1 MRESCRA
8 DHRCPPLMPPPS
20 ASLPVS
26 AVALQALAL
35 GAAGLSTLLAFNV
48 SPSTTFFNQALAL
61 AGWGA
66 LVWALALQPAGWL
79 VPAGDPTSALTP
91 VPTRGTN
98 QAHWSGI
105 AAVLAALALV
115 GLGALLPWGAGA
127 QALSLVAGAAGLC
140 AAATVLLRAAQVA
153 AAGPLAV
160 PVGQAFFG
168 AWAAVGVLH
177 AAVGLVQVFAPGLAD
192 GDWIAASSVAGRAVG
207 NLRQPNHLSSL
218 MLWAAIALV
227 GWLELRREMQR
238 EVQRA
243 GQGDEQRDAHREE
256 HREAQRQEQQSGD
269 GPAAARGA
277 GSAFT
282 ALRSPRGVVVLAALA
297 MALFIWTLVLTAS
310 RTGVVGVALLALWG
324 LADRRLSRAAR
335 GLLLATPLL
344 YAAAW
349 WGMAWWA
356 QASDHTFGG
365 QQRLAE
371 GDVSGSRFRIWADAL
386 HLIAQHP
393 WTGVGWGNFNFAWSL
408 TPFPQR
414 HTAFFDHTHNLP
426 LQLAVELGLPLALL
440 VCALLLW
447 ALWQGARRA
456 LAATGAASAMGRC
469 ALMMV
474 VLIGL
479 HSLLE
484 YPLWYAYFLLPTAFA
499 WGLALGLPGRAG
511 APAGPVGLGQ
521 ALAPRA
527 PGPAEGGAAGGAGA
541 GGADGAARAEAALHP
556 QVPWLRAAAGV
567 LCVAGALFALFDYL
581 RVAAIFEARRGAPPL
596 EQRIEAGKRSV
607 FFGHHAY
614 YAAATVSDHPARE
627 MPAFDIATHHLLD
640 TRLMMAWAQAYAE
653 AGDLERARHLVQRL
667 REFRNPV
674 SAEFL
679 AECER
684 PRPPDATALPAPR
697 PFQCAPPARAL
708 NWQDFLR
715 PH

>member
-1 MRESCRA
+1 
-8 DHRCPPLMPPPS
+8 
-20 ASLPVS
+20 
-26 AVALQALAL
+26 
-35 GAAGLSTLLAFNV
+35 
-48 SPSTTFFNQALAL
+48 
-61 AGWGA
+61 
-66 LVWALALQPAGWL
+66 
-79 VPAGDPTSALTP
+79 
-91 VPTRGTN
+91 
-98 QAHWSGI
+98 
-105 AAVLAALALV
+105 
-115 GLGALLPWGAGA
+115 
-127 QALSLVAGAAGLC
+127 
-140 AAATVLLRAAQVA
+140 
-153 AAGPLAV
+153 
-160 PVGQAFFG
+160 
-168 AWAAVGVLH
+168 
-177 AAVGLVQVFAPGLAD
+177 
-192 GDWIAASSVAGRAVG
+192 
-207 NLRQPNHLSSL
+207 
-218 MLWAAIALV
+218 
-227 GWLELRREMQR
+227 
-238 EVQRA
+238 
-243 GQGDEQRDAHREE
+243 
-256 HREAQRQEQQSGD
+256 
-269 GPAAARGA
+269 
-277 GSAFT
+277 
-282 ALRSPRGVVVLAALA
+282 VVLAALA

-310 RTGVVGVALLALWG
+310 RTGVVGVVLLALWG

-386 HLIAQHP
+386 QLIAQHP

-426 LQLAVELGLPLALL
+426 LQLAVELGLPLALV

-456 LAATGAASAMGRC
+456 LAATGAASATGRC

-511 APAGPVGLGQ
+511 APAGPVGAGQ
-521 ALAPRA
+521 VLAPRA
-527 PGPAEGGAAGGAGA
+527 PGPAE

-607 FFGHHAY
+607 FFGHHAH

-653 AGDLERARHLVQRL
+653 AGDLERARHLAQRL

>member
-1 MRESCRA
+1 
-8 DHRCPPLMPPPS
+8 
-20 ASLPVS
+20 V
-26 AVALQALAL
+26 
-35 GAAGLSTLLAFNV
+35 
-48 SPSTTFFNQALAL
+48 
-61 AGWGA
+61 
-66 LVWALALQPAGWL
+66 
-79 VPAGDPTSALTP
+79 
-91 VPTRGTN
+91 
-98 QAHWSGI
+98 
-105 AAVLAALALV
+105 
-115 GLGALLPWGAGA
+115 
-127 QALSLVAGAAGLC
+127 GLC
-140 AAATVLLRAAQVA
+140 AAAAVLLRAAQVA

-160 PVGQAFFG
+160 PVAQAFFG

-177 AAVGLVQVFAPGLAD
+177 AAVALVQVFAPELAD

-227 GWLELRREMQR
+227 GWLELRREMR
-238 EVQRA
+238 RA
-243 GQGDEQRDAHREE
+243 
-256 HREAQRQEQQSGD
+256 GD
-269 GPAAARGA
+269 GPAATRGA

-282 ALRSPRGVVVLAALA
+282 ALEALRSPRGVVVLAALA

-310 RTGVVGVALLALWG
+310 RTGVVGVALLTLWG

-426 LQLAVELGLPLALL
+426 LQLAVELGLPLALV

-456 LAATGAASAMGRC
+456 LAARGAASAMGRC

-499 WGLALGLPGRAG
+499 WGLALGLPVRAG
-511 APAGPVGLGQ
+511 APGGPVGLGQ
-521 ALAPRA
+521 VLAPRA
-527 PGPAEGGAAGGAGA
+527 PGPAEGGAAGA
-541 GGADGAARAEAALHP
+541 GGAYGADGADGAYGAARAEAAQHP
-556 QVPWLRAAAGV
+556 QAPWLRAAAGV

-607 FFGHHAY
+607 FFGHHAH

-653 AGDLERARHLVQRL
+653 AGDLERARHLAQRL

>member
-1 MRESCRA
+1 MFA
-8 DHRCPPLMPPPS
+8 N
-20 ASLPVS
+20 SL
-26 AVALQALAL
+26 A
-35 GAAGLSTLLAFNV
+35 AAGLSTLLAYNV

-79 VPAGDPTSALTP
+79 APSGERVRTP
-91 VPTRGTN
+91 VRVRSWVNGFRRLPGLTQEQSQMLRQGLN
-98 QAHWSGI
+98 PAPWSGI
-105 AAVLAALALV
+105 APTLAALALV
-115 GLGALLPWGAGA
+115 GVGALLPWGAGA
-127 QALSLVAGAAGLC
+127 QALSLVAGTAGLC
-140 AAATVLLRAAQVA
+140 AAAAVLLRAAQVA

-192 GDWIAASSVAGRAVG
+192 GNWIAASSVAGRAVG

-269 GPAAARGA
+269 GPAATRGA

-282 ALRSPRGVVVLAALA
+282 ALEVLRSPRGVVVLAALA

-324 LADRRLSRAAR
+324 LVDRRLSRAAR

-426 LQLAVELGLPLALL
+426 LQLAVELGLPLAL
-440 VCALLLW
+440 VICALLLW
-447 ALWQGARRA
+447 ALWQASCRA
-456 LAATGAASAMGRC
+456 LAATGAASAAGRC

-474 VLIGL
+474 LLIGL

-499 WGLALGLPGRAG
+499 WGLALGLPGPTGASAG
-511 APAGPVGLGQ
+511 SVGSGE
-521 ALAPRA
+521 ALAPPT
-527 PGPAEGGAAGGAGA
+527 PGPPA
-541 GGADGAARAEAALHP
+541 
-556 QVPWLRAAAGV
+556 AAAGSPS
-567 LCVAGALFALFDYL
+567 
-581 RVAAIFEARRGAPPL
+581 ARP
-596 EQRIEAGKRSV
+596 
-607 FFGHHAY
+607 
-614 YAAATVSDHPARE
+614 
-627 MPAFDIATHHLLD
+627 
-640 TRLMMAWAQAYAE
+640 QAKAV
-653 AGDLERARHLVQRL
+653 GSRK
-667 REFRNPV
+667 
-674 SAEFL
+674 
-679 AECER
+679 
-684 PRPPDATALPAPR
+684 
-697 PFQCAPPARAL
+697 
-708 NWQDFLR
+708 
-715 PH
+715 